1 LRPHEL
7 AYQTHQLTTVPNQRC
22 RNASVLAGFPSL
34 QKQKKKTP
42 KKKHKKE
49 PTLLSYSP
57 EAESGTYS
65 RFRLLLSWCLDE
77 ATTCDGC
84 A

>member
-34 QKQKKKTP
+34 QKQKKTP
-42 KKKHKKE
+42 KKKTQKRTNT
-49 PTLLSYSP
+49 PFVQP
-57 EAESGTYS
+57 
-65 RFRLLLSWCLDE
+65 
-77 ATTCDGC
+77 
-84 A
+84 